1 MIFDEPI
8 LEGEWL
14 DAQLPTELSPEKHL
28 LLAVLLD
35 AINTAYSRVAIMKRA
50 HDEARVWIMSRETK
64 GLFCFVQ
71 ICEALSLDVNATR
84 KAIVHTRGWKEAA

>member
-1 MIFDEPI
+1 MIFDEPSFDV
-8 LEGEWL
+8 EWL
-14 DAQLPTELSPEKHL
+14 DAQLPTELSPEKNL

-35 AINTAYSRVAIMKRA
+35 AINTAYSRVAIKKRA
-50 HDEARVWIMSRETK
+50 HDEARVWILSRATN

-84 KAIVHTRGWKEAA
+84 RAIVHTRGWKEAA